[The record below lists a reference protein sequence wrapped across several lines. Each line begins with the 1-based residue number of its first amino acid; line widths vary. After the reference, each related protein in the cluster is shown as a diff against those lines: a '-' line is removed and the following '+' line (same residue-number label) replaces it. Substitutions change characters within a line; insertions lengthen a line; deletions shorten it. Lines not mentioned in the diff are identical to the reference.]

1 MFRSIQLDDVFD
13 PNLYEDHPAYWLAQ
27 LCKAD
32 WRELLKVVEVKA
44 SLSTKKKI
52 LIEAALP
59 HFEFEVCETGAQA
72 MKVWRSMPAGR
83 SCRRLIIQ
91 FRHPENDWTR
101 GVPEFV
107 DLDQGGVLGFVN
119 IAARLICKVK

>member
-13 PNLYEDHPAYWLAQ
+13 LNLYEDHPAYWLAQ
-27 LCKAD
+27 LRKAD
-32 WRELLKVVEVKA
+32 WRKLLKVVEVKV
-44 SLSTKKKI
+44 SLSAKKKT

-59 HFEFEVCETGAQA
+59 HFEFEVCETGAQT
-72 MKVWRSMPAGR
+72 MKVWRSMPVGEYR
-83 SCRRLIIQ
+83 QLIIQ
-91 FRHPENDWTR
+91 FRHPEHDWTR

-107 DLDQGGVLGFVN
+107 YLDQGDPLGFVN